1 MTPSSP
7 LSFPGRWKL
16 HSKSHFLEVTNTRN
30 YSSRL
35 NTLARNQKQLKP
47 KKFHISIAFR
57 LDFNTASIHMLSGW
71 KPTDSLFSL
80 RADSTGFQAPP
91 PFKRPP
97 QQNAGRLETDD
108 ASQPIRAFVF
118 LPESILIGFYI
129 LWKENV
135 LE

>member
-1 MTPSSP
+1 MEIALKVPFPRSNERPKKDSGRPSASGATPKAAQK
-7 LSFPGRWKL
+7 LESFP
-16 HSKSHFLEVTNTRN
+16 
-30 YSSRL
+30 
-35 NTLARNQKQLKP
+35 
-47 KKFHISIAFR
+47 ISMAFR
-57 LDFNTASIHMLSGW
+57 LDFNAAIHMLSGW

-108 ASQPIRAFVF
+108 ASQPIGAFVF